1 MHQLRA
7 QKMFMPGHTPSNCR
21 YSVCMLLHI
30 YNTFLFI
37 LSFPALIFLSAWKV
51 AFYSCHGLI
60 FCNCL
65 LEYIIIDILHIVD
78 IALSMWKF
86 TFHAVVM
93 LPRSNVRNTLWSTT
107 FWSQLFF
114 TWYFLSSRFFNIYN
128 IINNFGTSKM
138 LVCREIYILYVEVEE
153 TMFNVCCLQELVFL
167 KWQSFHQ
174 RSLSILL

>member
-1 MHQLRA
+1 
-7 QKMFMPGHTPSNCR
+7 MFMPGHTPSNCR

-30 YNTFLFI
+30 YNIFLFI

-86 TFHAVVM
+86 TFHADVM

-128 IINNFGTSKM
+128 IINNFGTSKI
-138 LVCREIYILYVEVEE
+138 LVYKKIYILYVEIEE
-153 TMFNVCCLQELVFL
+153 TMFNICCLQELVLL
-167 KWQSFHQ
+167 KWQSLHQKSLFH
-174 RSLSILL
+174 LL